1 MSARDVF
8 AVACLAVTLG
18 CRGAGEDPAKRIIAE
33 VGGKPVSAAQLDA
46 FLAENLLQD
55 PAAEPLPPGDLARV
69 KSRLFDDYLDGEL
82 LYQEAQRRGIAVSDA
97 ELADYLTPETP
108 ESPATPEGRA
118 LALRDLTIQK
128 LRESVVRAQLRVDDE
143 RVGRW
148 LALHPLAEG
157 EGQSGTLRT
166 LRFAS
171 YPEAARVRSEIV
183 GKKLSLEQAEEAYGA
198 DSLSDID
205 HAVDLGAFPD
215 HIATAVKA
223 LAPGQVSQPLPF
235 ESSVLLFL
243 LDPPQ
248 DPAEAEERRREQA
261 RQAISLDE
269 SEKIADA
276 LLEDLRKTTPVVR
289 HADRLPFPYVAEG
302 SAARAQ

>member
-1 MSARDVF
+1 VTSRDALVSLW
-8 AVACLAVTLG
+8 VLAVLG
-18 CRGAGEDPAKRIIAE
+18 MPSCRGVGDDPTKRVVAE
-33 VGGKPVSAAQLDA
+33 VGGKPVSAGQLDA
-46 FLAENLLQD
+46 FLEENLLED
-55 PAAEPLPPGDLARV
+55 PATEPLPPGDLARV
-69 KSRLFDDYLDGEL
+69 KSRLFDDYLDGEIL
-82 LYQEAQRRGIAVSDA
+82 FQEAQRRGITVTDN
-97 ELADYLTPETP
+97 ELADYMTP
-108 ESPATPEGRA
+108 ESPATPAVRA

-143 RVGRW
+143 RIRRW
-148 LALHPLAEG
+148 LASHPPPEG
-157 EGQSGTLRT
+157 EGQAGTLRT

-171 YPEAARVRSEIV
+171 YPEAVRVRTEIV

-205 HAVDLGAFPD
+205 HAIDLGAFPE
-215 HIATAVKA
+215 HIATAVKG

-269 SEKIADA
+269 SEKIADS
-276 LLEDLRKTTPVVR
+276 LLEDLRKTTPIVR
-289 HADRLPFPYVAEG
+289 HADRLSFPYVAEG
-302 SAARAQ
+302 SGGRAQ